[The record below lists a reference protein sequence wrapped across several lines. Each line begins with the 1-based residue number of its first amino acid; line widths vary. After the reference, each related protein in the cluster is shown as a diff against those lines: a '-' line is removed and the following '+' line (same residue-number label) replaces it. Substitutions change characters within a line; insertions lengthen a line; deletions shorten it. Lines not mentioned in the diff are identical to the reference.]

1 MLRNVSG
8 TSSFI
13 GIQMPFWII
22 EVHSKA
28 VRLALVCKHCPPKY
42 IMNLCMSVH
51 RAIISAS
58 WKTSLSNPFCL
69 SEKMYERPLP
79 SWSSIPMLIA
89 LTLPTAKTHS
99 LEPLSNFTSL
109 HPPISLSL
117 PEPLAFPALL
127 FSELRLAGARWCAV
141 VSFHPI
147 KWREC

>member
-1 MLRNVSG
+1 MKLRGLHWYASV
-8 TSSFI
+8 
-13 GIQMPFWII
+13 
-22 EVHSKA
+22 
-28 VRLALVCKHCPPKY
+28 ALRSPKY

-51 RAIISAS
+51 REIISAR

-89 LTLPTAKTHS
+89 LTLPTAMPYP
-99 LEPLSNFTSL
+99 LEPLSKST
-109 HPPISLSL
+109 PPPLPTPSSLSHSL
-117 PEPLAFPALL
+117 SPLLYQALL

-147 KWREC
+147 K